1 MIIGSESFAV
11 TVVMPTYERVDLL
24 EVAMESVL
32 RQTHRNLRVIVGDNS
47 SSDSVERLVAS
58 FADARI
64 AYHRHRPPTASGPHN
79 IIETMKR
86 VTTPYASI
94 LCDDDVYHPT
104 FLENLVGEFERDHS
118 LDVVFCDYEIIDVNG
133 VIDRTET
140 DASSTRSGRAGL
152 RAGRLPGNRAE
163 LLNLVLGRHAIRLSW
178 AAVFRTSMFLSC
190 SSAEDFM
197 FVDDLAGAYNM
208 VLAGASFAYMPL
220 RLSQLRIHSN
230 TYTGTREQ
238 HRSEDLLYRSAI
250 EAGSPEERAA
260 LRSALARMQ
269 FARGSRHLETDRAY
283 AREQFRLAWRSSV
296 GIRKP
301 LAAAIG
307 HSSAVAALALRARR
321 RGRA

>member
-1 MIIGSESFAV
+1 MISGPEPPGV

-24 EVAMESVL
+24 EVAIESVL
-32 RQTHRNLRVIVGDNS
+32 QQTHRNLRVIVGDNS
-47 SSDSVERLVAS
+47 SSDCVERLVAGI
-58 FADARI
+58 ADTRI

-79 IIETMKR
+79 IIETMKL

-104 FLENLVGEFERDHS
+104 FLENLVGQVQRDNS

-133 VIDRTET
+133 VIDRNET
-140 DASSTRSGRAGL
+140 DASSMRSGRAGL

-178 AAVFRTSMFLSC
+178 AAVFRTSTFLAC

-208 VLAGASFAYMPL
+208 VLAGASFAYVPL

-230 TYTGTREQ
+230 TYTGTRKQ

-250 EAGSPEERAA
+250 EAASPEERAA
-260 LRSALARMQ
+260 LRSALARIQ
-269 FARGSRHLETDRAY
+269 FARGSKLLGSERDY
-283 AREQFRLAWRSSV
+283 ARQQFRAAAPSSV
-296 GIRKP
+296 GLRKL
-301 LAAAIG
+301 LAMAVG
-307 HSSAVAALALRARR
+307 HSELVAALALRV
-321 RGRA
+321 RGR